1 MEHAVSVC
9 RIILIGISGIE
20 PEASHYQNA
29 DSAFHWC
36 VPRQRF
42 LLTNRT
48 YPFAG
53 WDHVFI
59 EEEFPEGYR
68 KNVAVIV
75 RDPSNGKL
83 LFCRRCESDNWQFP
97 QGGIDNG
104 EDVMEAMYRELYEEV
119 GLDKDDINIVA
130 ISKEWITYDIPTSIR
145 IKFKG
150 QIQKWYFVD
159 LVSPKEKIDL
169 NQDPK
174 PEFDKYEWV
183 TYWYPLGKI
192 IDFKKEAYRKVLI
205 EFAEQM

>member
-1 MEHAVSVC
+1 MDKKNYRRGVGMIIMNKDGLFWLGKRIGMEA
-9 RIILIGISGIE
+9 
-20 PEASHYQNA
+20 
-29 DSAFHWC
+29 
-36 VPRQRF
+36 
-42 LLTNRT
+42 
-48 YPFAG
+48 
-53 WDHVFI
+53 
-59 EEEFPEGYR
+59 
-68 KNVAVIV
+68 
-75 RDPSNGKL
+75 
-83 LFCRRCESDNWQFP
+83 WQFP

-104 EDVMEAMYRELYEEV
+104 EDVTEAMYRELYEEV

-145 IKFKG
+145 SYVLGGKFKG

-192 IDFKKEAYRKVLI
+192 IDFKKEAYRGNFWKSCSP
-205 EFAEQM
+205 